1 MAEDDYSED
10 LGEII
15 DSIVVDTRVV
25 NGKITGDNYLHK
37 PQEYLSKKNTAEGI
51 ETIMLLKELK

>member
-1 MAEDDYSED
+1 
-10 LGEII
+10 
-15 DSIVVDTRVV
+15 V